1 MTHSNVGPPIGPPR
15 PYFDNDTFQP
25 SNMKH
30 VNQAYLLKQLSLDQK
45 AMLALMK
52 NNSYTDESLEEY
64 HKASFQIIRSVSDW
78 LSIFSLI
85 G

>member
-1 MTHSNVGPPIGPPR
+1 MVQFGPNYLGMMTHQYLL
-15 PYFDNDTFQP
+15 YFNHLKCNA
-25 SNMKH
+25 S
-30 VNQAYLLKQLSLDQK
+30 QAYLLKQLSLDQK

-64 HKASFQIIRSVSDW
+64 HKASFQIARSVSDW
-78 LSIFSLI
+78 LIIFSLI